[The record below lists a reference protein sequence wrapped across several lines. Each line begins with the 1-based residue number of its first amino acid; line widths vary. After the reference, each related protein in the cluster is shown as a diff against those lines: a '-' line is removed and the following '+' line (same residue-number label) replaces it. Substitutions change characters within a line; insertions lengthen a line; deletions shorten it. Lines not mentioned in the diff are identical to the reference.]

1 MRGEDGPLTLDLC
14 FSVQAD
20 LQHLEFSRERTK
32 PSKHVGSSLPTQ
44 GPGPSAITSDLRA
57 MEGRTRLYVV
67 SQLSAI
73 WLPSIIPMDWI
84 TRDPRPCLSLRC
96 KSWSGVQ

>member
-44 GPGPSAITSDLRA
+44 RPWTFGDHQRLARHGREDATIRRFPAERYLVAVNYPDGLDYPRSAA
-57 MEGRTRLYVV
+57 
-67 SQLSAI
+67 
-73 WLPSIIPMDWI
+73 
-84 TRDPRPCLSLRC
+84 LSLT
-96 KSWSGVQ
+96 SL